1 MSVDLKPEASTPA
14 EDGEI
19 PEPKSRIGSYGSSR
33 PTASQRPSSAMA
45 RPTPKASASLP
56 SRPPPTVSFAGAAAR
71 KRQLELAEQNVG
83 GQYDEGQPQAWT
95 AKQPA
100 ASGYPQ
106 AWVPQQPAG
115 HAPKQ
120 TRGNYSAPKTEHSWQ
135 QQSFN
140 RPTPKSAAH
149 AYAGPGAKGAR
160 PSAALKPQP
169 PSQPPPHLTQSAP
182 SASWINVDASSQ
194 MVLEGYPAMA
204 PVVLGTPEIQ
214 PLMSAANNLLYDLAG
229 DATSEVILND
239 DTDWSAHPEVG
250 HALRVIGQE
259 EVSMCIA
266 VCPGLG
272 CWAVGLASQ
281 KKKRE
286 QAARLAL
293 CLALAGN
300 ADRLEEVCSQT
311 EGFKELCESAG
322 LITEDSPSKKTWSR
336 PAQAKA
342 AATPAWQSNGW
353 GEKKPWS
360 QNDAWSSNDAWDSNS
375 TWASNGSSNKKKKKT
390 AASWQEEDPAALE
403 AADLAA
409 AEAQE
414 REFLAEMAR
423 AEAEA
428 LAAAEAEAAALTSDF
443 EPQEPGMLDGA
454 AEQTFE
460 DFSESPPAPPSK
472 RKWTLPTKAP
482 LAKAASLPKTAEK
495 KSYWQEE
502 EAMPRDV
509 PLWIRLPADEPIPS
523 QLEGLPAEALV
534 LANDGTG
541 RKGLYSHA
549 DAALSALLEDFAS
562 EIEFVDDPDWALFP
576 AVGSALKAIAPKE
589 ECTHLAICAS
599 RCLWAVGVAS
609 KGKNRAAASKV
620 AIAASILLQLTELS
634 SEDLPDLSQLQSFA
648 DFVEESRAAQEQ
660 FMSSSQ

>member
-1 MSVDLKPEASTPA
+1 MSVDLQPDTSMPT
-14 EDGEI
+14 EDGEM
-19 PEPKSRIGSYGSSR
+19 PQPKTIGSYGSSR
-33 PTASQRPSSAMA
+33 PTATQRPSSAMA
-45 RPTPKASASLP
+45 RPTPKASMSLP
-56 SRPPPTVSFAGAAAR
+56 LRPPPTLTFAGAAAR
-71 KRQLELAEQNVG
+71 KRQLELAEQNSG
-83 GQYDEGQPQAWT
+83 SQYDEGQPQAWT
-95 AKQPA
+95 AQQPA

-106 AWVPQQPAG
+106 SWIPKQPAG
-115 HAPKQ
+115 PAPKQ
-120 TRGNYSAPKTEHSWQ
+120 MRGNYTAPKAEPSWQ
-135 QQSFN
+135 QQSFGS
-140 RPTPKSAAH
+140 RPTPKSAAY
-149 AYAGPGAKGAR
+149 AYTAPGAKGAR
-160 PSAALKPQP
+160 PSVALKPQP
-169 PSQPPPHLTQSAP
+169 PSQPPPHLTRSSP
-182 SASWINVDASSQ
+182 STSWISVDASSQ
-194 MVLEGYPAMA
+194 MVMEGYPAMA
-204 PVVLGTPEIQ
+204 PVVVGAPEIQ

-229 DATSEVILND
+229 DGASEVILND

-250 HALRVIGQE
+250 EALRAIGQE

-266 VCPGLG
+266 VCPGLA

-286 QAARLAL
+286 QAARLSL

-300 ADRLEEVCSQT
+300 ADSLEEVCSQT
-311 EGFKELCESAG
+311 EGFKELCEGAG
-322 LITEDSPSKKTWSR
+322 LMTEDFSSKKKWNG

-353 GEKKPWS
+353 GEKKSWS
-360 QNDAWSSNDAWDSNS
+360 QNDNWSSNETWDANS
-375 TWASNGSSNKKKKKT
+375 SWASNGSSKKKKKT
-390 AASWQEEDPAALE
+390 AAWQEEDPAALE

-414 REFLAEMAR
+414 QEFLAEMAR
-423 AEAEA
+423 KEAEA

-443 EPQEPGMLDGA
+443 EQQEPGMLDGA

-460 DFSESPPAPPSK
+460 DFSDSQPAPAAPPK
-472 RKWTLPTKAP
+472 RKWTLPTKTP
-482 LAKAASLPKTAEK
+482 LAKAEKLTKTAEK

-534 LANDGTG
+534 LATDGTG
-541 RKGLYSHA
+541 RRGLYSHA
-549 DAALSALLEDFAS
+549 DSALSALLEDFSS
-562 EIEFVDDPDWALFP
+562 EIEFVDDPDWELFP
-576 AVGSALKAIAPKE
+576 SVGSALKAIAPKE

-620 AIAASILLQLTELS
+620 AIAASILLQLTEVS

-660 FMSSSQ
+660 FMQSV